1 MEHQSRRPG
10 DARRS
15 ATPGD
20 SVTSFSLFDE
30 IHCEHVDSYPNFA
43 DALAEVA
50 RRCELPWDASPNR
63 APCRSWK
70 TCGRKYQIREY
81 ASKTSSTL
89 LGSCDI
95 CDVNSTG
102 IAWHS
107 GFTAA
112 TMALPLVTVDATFI
126 PPDDGG
132 RSTLP
137 TFGGKPWYR
146 PHIVIQDPNDQDPDD
161 KAEDSRNEEYLGVQF
176 LNGPSNAQFDTSMRY
191 ALCLMYHPHVDYSDV
206 IEGATFTI
214 REGARLVGFGEVVSR
229 TTTTNGGNA
238 AER

>member
-1 MEHQSRRPG
+1 M
-10 DARRS
+10 
-15 ATPGD
+15 
-20 SVTSFSLFDE
+20 TSFSLFDE
-30 IHCEHVDSYPNFA
+30 IHCELVDSYPTFA

-50 RRCELPWDASPNR
+50 RRCELPWNASPNR

-81 ASKTSSTL
+81 TSKTSSTL

-102 IAWHS
+102 IEWHS

-112 TMALPLVTVDATFI
+112 TMALPFVTVNATFI
-126 PPDDGG
+126 APDDGG

-137 TFGGKPWYR
+137 TFGGETWYR
-146 PHIVIQDPNDQDPDD
+146 PHIVIQDLDD
-161 KAEDSRNEEYLGVQF
+161 RAEDSRNEEYLGVQF
-176 LNGPSNAQFDTSMRY
+176 LNGPSNARFRTSLRY
-191 ALCLMYHPHVDYSDV
+191 TLCLMYHPHVDYSDV
-206 IEGATFTI
+206 TEGATFTM

-229 TTTTNGGNA
+229 TTTTNGDNA
-238 AER
+238 AEQ